1 MPEMARKQDELE
13 LLRTRLSEAEE
24 TLDAIRNGE
33 VDALVVGGAEGDQIY
48 TLRGADHPYRLLL
61 QEMNEGAATVTPEGT
76 VLYCNKRFAE
86 MLRRPLEKVIGYT
99 LEEFT

>member
-1 MPEMARKQDELE
+1 MARKPDEVE

-48 TLRGADHPYRLLL
+48 TLRGADHHVFRHQGIRLHQRL
-61 QEMNEGAATVTPEGT
+61 
-76 VLYCNKRFAE
+76 
-86 MLRRPLEKVIGYT
+86 
-99 LEEFT
+99 